1 MSCGGRRTL
10 YERTTI
16 YLSVDGIRI
25 THQPMI
31 GIFRAG
37 HSVDDS
43 CFYNTGTGSVIC
55 TDYDCHTV
63 LGKYR
68 FNSVSAIWRTRSNRV
83 SDAGANGKAC
93 GFRYTLRMVV
103 SILSEIKMF

>member
-43 CFYNTGTGSVIC
+43 CFYNTGAGSVIC